1 MIALI
6 VIIRSPL
13 ALRAEHS
20 GGEAAPPLNR
30 KEAAPF
36 AAPQAR
42 SRR

>member
-20 GGEAAPPLNR
+20 GGEAAPPLEPKGGCSFR
-30 KEAAPF
+30 RAAG
-36 AAPQAR
+36 AL
-42 SRR
+42 S